1 VSGFV
6 PGLGFL
12 EGGSN
17 HGSSHREEQ
26 ESDGDAEAGHNS
38 EYKNGIG
45 HE

>member
-26 ESDGDAEAGHNS
+26 
-38 EYKNGIG
+38 
-45 HE
+45 